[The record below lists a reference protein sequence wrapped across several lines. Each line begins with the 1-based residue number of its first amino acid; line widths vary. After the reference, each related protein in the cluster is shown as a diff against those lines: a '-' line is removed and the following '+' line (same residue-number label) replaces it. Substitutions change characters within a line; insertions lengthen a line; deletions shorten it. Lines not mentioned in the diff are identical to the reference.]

1 MKTHLQREKMKAFR
15 DVFPYILK
23 WFWLEKGNIQNV
35 FLYLVWIQKVLS
47 SIPISAQF
55 GTNTAIETDFVPRK
69 TWQYLE
75 KLEKSGY
82 NITPKNQKVCVCF
95 AVMASCSCPDST
107 DIKPFVA
114 VLDFVSKGQA
124 GTWMMGLLS
133 VSTAICSKLPHY
145 VEDPI
150 KCTSGPSAFLLKYC
164 LCGITSHQRSRV
176 GPGHSLRR
184 SNKMYGS
191 WDLAAY

>member
-1 MKTHLQREKMKAFR
+1 MW
-15 DVFPYILK
+15 LK
-23 WFWLEKGNIQNV
+23 KGNIQNV
-35 FLYLVWIQKVLS
+35 FLYLFWIQKVLS

-55 GTNTAIETDFVPRK
+55 GTNTAIEIDFVPRK
-69 TWQYLE
+69 PRRYWE
-75 KLEKSGY
+75 KLEKPGY
-82 NITPKNQKVCVCF
+82 
-95 AVMASCSCPDST
+95 
-107 DIKPFVA
+107 DIKVLQRTRKCVSASPWRLHTVAPTARTSNPRVA

-124 GTWMMGLLS
+124 GTWMMCLLS
-133 VSTAICSKLPHY
+133 VSAAICSKLPHY

-164 LCGITSHQRSRV
+164 LCRITSHQRGRV